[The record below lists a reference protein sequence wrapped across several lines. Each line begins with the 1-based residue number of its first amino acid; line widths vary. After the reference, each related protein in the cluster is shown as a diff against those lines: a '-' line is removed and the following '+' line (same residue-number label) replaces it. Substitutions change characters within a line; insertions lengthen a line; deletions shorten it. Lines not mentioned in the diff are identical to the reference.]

1 MCPAQQLKLVVTV
14 GGNSYSN
21 DAGVWANARLEEAT
35 K

>member
-1 MCPAQQLKLVVTV
+1 MVLKWLLVVTT